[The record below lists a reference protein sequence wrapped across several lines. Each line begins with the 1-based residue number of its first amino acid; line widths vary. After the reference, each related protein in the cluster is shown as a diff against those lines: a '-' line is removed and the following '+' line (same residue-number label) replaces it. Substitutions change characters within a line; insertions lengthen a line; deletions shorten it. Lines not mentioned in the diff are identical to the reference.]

1 MVLDTE
7 IYSNTGG
14 QTSKATPLGAS
25 AKFSVSGKRTAKKSL
40 AMQAMSY
47 GNVYVAQVALGA
59 KDLQTLRAIE
69 EAVAYPGPSLIV
81 AYSHCGDHGYDLK
94 DAAIHQEKAVETG
107 YWPLFRF
114 DPSKPKGSK
123 FKLDSKAPALPLEEF
138 MYLETRF
145 KRVVKDNAELG
156 AALLKEAQEE
166 VESRWERLELY
177 KNV

>member
-1 MVLDTE
+1 
-7 IYSNTGG
+7 
-14 QTSKATPLGAS
+14 
-25 AKFSVSGKRTAKKSL
+25 
-40 AMQAMSY
+40 
-47 GNVYVAQVALGA
+47 
-59 KDLQTLRAIE
+59 
-69 EAVAYPGPSLIV
+69 
-81 AYSHCGDHGYDLK
+81 SHCGDHGYDLK

-166 VESRWERLELY
+166 VENRWERLELY